1 LKLPSAFSKR
11 GVLIGA
17 RMIAHR
23 AAVRVDEH
31 RDAKRGANARRALAP
46 DRNGFVTA
54 VAPGRGMDARF
65 S

>member
-23 AAVRVDEH
+23 DRGRVDEH
-31 RDAKRGANARRALAP
+31 RDAKRGANARRAHAL

-54 VAPGRGMDARF
+54 VAPAQGMDARF